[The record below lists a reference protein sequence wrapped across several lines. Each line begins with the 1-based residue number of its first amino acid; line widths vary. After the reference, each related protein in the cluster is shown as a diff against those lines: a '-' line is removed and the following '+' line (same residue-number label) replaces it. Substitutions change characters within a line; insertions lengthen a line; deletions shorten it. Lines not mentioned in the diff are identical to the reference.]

1 MKLRVGIVG
10 FGQMGQAIAQVS
22 AVAGHS
28 LLIYDTNAE
37 ALEQGLE
44 SIDTNLE
51 KLRSLGKVHDTEG
64 MNALLNLQMVT
75 DIADLKDC
83 DLAIEAVVENYQV
96 KTELLK
102 RLSHI
107 NQTGIIVT
115 NTSSLSSN
123 RLAESVLNPKR
134 FMGLHFMNPVSTIP
148 LVEVVKSKTTTAETT
163 NIVLQFCQSLNK
175 TVVQTKDQPGFIVNR
190 LLLPM
195 INQAIH
201 ALEDELASAHDIDVA
216 MRLGANWPIGPLAL
230 ADLIG
235 LDTCL
240 AILENL
246 ATEGKSLTFPP
257 SNLLKEKVAKQ
268 KLGKKTKAG
277 FFTY

>member
-1 MKLRVGIVG
+1 MKLQMGIIG
-10 FGQMGQAIAQVS
+10 FGQMGQAISQVS
-22 AVAGHS
+22 AIAGHN
-28 LLIYDTNAE
+28 LLIYDTNAK
-37 ALEQGLE
+37 ALEHGLE
-44 SIDTNLE
+44 IIDKNLE
-51 KLRSLGKVHDTEG
+51 KLRSLDKVHETTA
-64 MNALLNLQMVT
+64 MNSLLNLQIVK
-75 DIADLKDC
+75 DLADLKDC
-83 DLAIEAVVENYQV
+83 DLVIEAVVENYQI

-102 RLSHI
+102 QLSHI

-115 NTSSLSSN
+115 NTSSLSIN

-148 LVEVVKSKTTTAETT
+148 LVEVIQSKVTSVETT
-163 NIVLQFCQSLNK
+163 NIVLQFCQSLHK
-175 TVVQTKDQPGFIVNR
+175 TTVQAKDQPGFIVNR

-201 ALEDELASAHDIDVA
+201 ALEVELASAHDIDVA
-216 MRLGANWPIGPLAL
+216 MKLGANWPIGPLAL

-246 ATEGKSLTFPP
+246 ATEGKNLTFPP
-257 SNLLKEKVAKQ
+257 SNLLKEKVSKQ
-268 KLGKKTKAG
+268 KLGKKTKSG